1 MGEPM
6 PSNGRIEPEMA
17 LLARLLFAALA
28 LAAFFPVASAAQQ
41 PSRSV
46 QSHGFLRDARG
57 FSTLDVPGAS
67 FTSVTGSDG
76 RDRVVGGFRDTR
88 RRIHGFVRH
97 RRGIERI
104 DFPGAAG
111 TVVWK
116 ANARGQVVGTYTR
129 EGDRAAQFFERGF
142 LLDKRGF
149 RRIAVAGAAETRPFA
164 INDRGV
170 VAGEYVNRGGTAHG
184 FLRERD
190 GDVTT
195 IDAPGATLTAAFDVD
210 NRGRAVGVYVD
221 AAFAFH
227 GFVREPDGTIRTIDY
242 PGAADTQLFGIN
254 NQGRLAGAQRRS
266 AGSFEGFV
274 TDGERFTSVE
284 VPEAKGGDAGIY
296 DIDDRGRL
304 VGYYDGLISG
314 YLRDERGRYSTFDA
328 PGVRGQTVPLGLNNR
343 GEIVGAYDDARG
355 FHGFLRQR
363 SGRFSGIDYPG
374 AKGTQAVRINDR
386 KQIVGVYSETA
397 PDVAGDVRGFLLERG
412 EFTPIDAPDAA
423 STLPVDIESSGRVAG
438 RYVDSAGG
446 MHGFL
451 QGPRGAFTDV
461 DVPGAVA
468 TALTAINDRG
478 QTAGYYVEPSGAVCG
493 FRRDPDGTV
502 TTLDPPAGA
511 AKGGISL
518 GPLPQGMNNR
528 GDLVGAYRDS
538 QFQIQ
543 GFRFGNGRLTPIRIP
558 GALSETFA
566 TDIDDSGRVVGIDR

>member
-1 MGEPM
+1 MGEPI

-17 LLARLLFAALA
+17 LLVRLLLAALT
-28 LAAFFPVASAAQQ
+28 LAAFVPVASAAEP

-57 FSTLDVPGAS
+57 FTTLDVPGAS

-76 RDRVVGGFRDTR
+76 RDRVVGGFRDAR
-88 RRIHGFVRH
+88 RRIHGFLRDRH
-97 RRGIERI
+97 GFERI

-116 ANARGQVVGTYTR
+116 ANARGQLVGTYTR
-129 EGDRAAQFFERGF
+129 ERDRAAQFFERGF

-170 VAGEYVNRGGTAHG
+170 VAGEYVDRGGTAHG

-254 NQGRLAGAQRRS
+254 NHGRLAGAQRRS

-328 PGVRGQTVPLGLNNR
+328 PGVRGQTVPLGLNNG
-343 GEIVGAYDDARG
+343 GEIVGAYDSADG
-355 FHGFLRQR
+355 FHGFLRHPN
-363 SGRFSGIDYPG
+363 GRFSVIDYPG
-374 AKGTQAVRINDR
+374 AKGTQAARINDR
-386 KQIVGVYSETA
+386 KQIVGIYSETS
-397 PDVAGDVRGFLLERG
+397 PEVQGDVRGFLLERG
-412 EFTPIDAPDAA
+412 RFTPIDVPGAA
-423 STLPVDIESSGRVAG
+423 STLPLDIEDSGRVAG
-438 RYVDSAGG
+438 HYVDSAGA

-451 QGPRGAFTDV
+451 RSRRGEFTDV
-461 DVPGAVA
+461 DIRGAVA
-468 TALTAINDRG
+468 TALTAINDSG
-478 QTAGYYVEPSGAVCG
+478 QTAGYYVEPTGTVRG

-502 TTLDPPAGA
+502 TTLDPPAVTPQ
-511 AKGGISL
+511 GGIAL

-528 GDLVGAYRDS
+528 GDVVGAYRDR

-543 GFRFGNGRLTPIRIP
+543 GFRFRQGRLTLVRIP
-558 GALSETFA
+558 GASTESLAS
-566 TDIDDSGRVVGIDR
+566 DIDDRGRIVGIDR